1 IDDVSSPMHSVKG
14 DDWNEVINTAVKSL
28 LSI

>member
-1 IDDVSSPMHSVKG
+1 VASPMQSVKG

-28 LSI
+28 LAI